1 MKKSTLKVGILILVT
16 SFLFS
21 CEKKE
26 FEMSKSDMPINNLP
40 VTNLKSSGFNHDI
53 AKRWAPVHRQDIDA
67 TGSHGLNGKAD
78 YVTAINFDG
87 DWNATNNWD
96 NIDNSAYSPTA
107 HCYYSVIETSTNWF
121 IQYSFFHPRD
131 WTDNF
136 LLYNIDEHE
145 NDLEGVLFVIKKD
158 GSTYGSIQA
167 AVTVYH
173 SDFYS
178 YLLKEATYQENFESV
193 DGTLQM
199 QWYNNEWH
207 PITAQECRGHG
218 LKAAP
223 YVDIDGDGIVY
234 YPSMDDIAEAPE
246 NNYDTDVKYK
256 LVNVFAPGG
265 LWEQRSNPLLFSG
278 GSFLSS
284 HGDGSANAPWNWE
297 DNDDDIPRGHI
308 ATFPAGLVAEYFKNL
323 GTYSFLY
330 TSNGYSGNVL
340 NEGAYKIIA
349 KHSNKL
355 IDVYDWSTENGG
367 NIDQWEDNGGGTNQI
382 WRVYAVGNNYY
393 KLQSKHSGKVLDVY
407 NLSMDDG
414 GDIVQW
420 DYTGGNN
427 QQWSFSEPETGYYII
442 ANKNSGKVVDVYNC
456 STANGA
462 DIRQWSSNGY
472 DCQRFKLQWYSAADY

>member
-1 MKKSTLKVGILILVT
+1 
-16 SFLFS
+16 
-21 CEKKE
+21 
-26 FEMSKSDMPINNLP
+26 
-40 VTNLKSSGFNHDI
+40 
-53 AKRWAPVHRQDIDA
+53 
-67 TGSHGLNGKAD
+67 
-78 YVTAINFDG
+78 
-87 DWNATNNWD
+87 
-96 NIDNSAYSPTA
+96 
-107 HCYYSVIETSTNWF
+107 
-121 IQYSFFHPRD
+121 
-131 WTDNF
+131 
-136 LLYNIDEHE
+136 
-145 NDLEGVLFVIKKD
+145 
-158 GSTYGSIQA
+158 
-167 AVTVYH
+167 
-173 SDFYS
+173 
-178 YLLKEATYQENFESV
+178 
-193 DGTLQM
+193 
-199 QWYNNEWH
+199 
-207 PITAQECRGHG
+207 
-218 LKAAP
+218 
-223 YVDIDGDGIVY
+223 
-234 YPSMDDIAEAPE
+234 MDDIAEAPE